1 MRIEIGMRHQLV
13 IVTDPCDVQKY
24 VIILE
29 CDIIYN
35 LFLKYLWDHILKLI
49 IYNMYL
55 LMNI

>member
-1 MRIEIGMRHQLV
+1 MRHQLV